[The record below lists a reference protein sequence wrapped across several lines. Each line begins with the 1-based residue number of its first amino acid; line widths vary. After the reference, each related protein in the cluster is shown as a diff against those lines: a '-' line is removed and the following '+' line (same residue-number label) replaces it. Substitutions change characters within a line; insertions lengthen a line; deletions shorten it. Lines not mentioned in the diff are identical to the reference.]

1 MSAVGENLNE
11 IRTEIANAARK
22 AGRAPESVRL
32 LAVSKT
38 FPAEDVKSAYDAGQ
52 RMFGENRV
60 QELEVKAPVLPQ
72 DIEWHLIGH
81 LQSNKAAKAVEHA
94 SWIHSVDSVKLLSL
108 IEKAAEKRN
117 KTMNILL
124 EVNISGE
131 ESKFGLRDDTEILE
145 IAKAAQEMPYIR
157 LRGLMTMAEIDA
169 DEKRLQ
175 GRGVSYC
182 ALCDGNFFRNA
193 PVAVVGGGNAAL
205 EESLYLA
212 RLASKVYVIHR
223 RDEFRGAKIYQDK
236 LEAMPDKVE
245 LVRSSVVTALH
256 GENALTGLSVRD
268 LKTDEIRQIP
278 VEGLFIY
285 VGFEPATAYLPAALE
300 RDAQGFIVTDT
311 EMRTSI
317 PGIFAAGDVR
327 SKLCRQVITAAG
339 DGATAAQAAFVFL
352 EQLHV

>member
-38 FPAEDVKSAYDAGQ
+38 FPADIRIIAATNKSAYDAGQ

-94 SWIHSVDSVKLLSL
+94 SWIHSVDSAKLLSL
-108 IEKAAEKRN
+108 IEKAAKKRN

-145 IAKAAQEMPYIR
+145 TAKAAQEMPHIR

-169 DEKRLQ
+169 DEKRLHETFA
-175 GRGVSYC
+175 GLR
-182 ALCDGNFFRNA
+182 AMRDR
-193 PVAVVGGGNAAL
+193 L
-205 EESLYLA
+205 EKELHITLA
-212 RLASKVYVIHR
+212 ELSMGMSS
-223 RDEFRGAKIYQDK
+223 DFP
-236 LEAMPDKVE
+236 EAIAE
-245 LVRSSVVTALH
+245 
-256 GENALTGLSVRD
+256 
-268 LKTDEIRQIP
+268 
-278 VEGLFIY
+278 
-285 VGFEPATAYLPAALE
+285 
-300 RDAQGFIVTDT
+300 
-311 EMRTSI
+311 
-317 PGIFAAGDVR
+317 
-327 SKLCRQVITAAG
+327 
-339 DGATAAQAAFVFL
+339 GATIVRIGTAIFGRR
-352 EQLHV
+352 